1 MRNGNQVICADTKGP
16 LLPFK
21 GKGSVRCRLRELE
34 DRHVAILERMRLTME
49 EFNVCFRPP
58 RPAHLALHHQG
69 GYHHLRWRAPAA
81 VGGQAFLELCDSE
94 AGRGLLQALPLTAQ
108 PVFLDFERRRLELN
122 LASSLC
128 RHEERRLRDYLAKL
142 GALATW
148 RRQNP

>member
-1 MRNGNQVICADTKGP
+1 
-16 LLPFK
+16 
-21 GKGSVRCRLRELE
+21 
-34 DRHVAILERMRLTME
+34 ME
-49 EFNVCFRPP
+49 EFNASFRPP

-81 VGGQAFLELCDSE
+81 TGGQTFLELCDSE
-94 AGRGLLQALPLTAQ
+94 AGRDLLHTVPLAAR
-108 PVFLDFERRRLELN
+108 PVFFDFERRRLELN

-148 RRQNP
+148 KCQNP

>member
-1 MRNGNQVICADTKGP
+1 MIRAETKGP

-21 GKGSVRCRLRELE
+21 GKGSVRCRLCELE
-34 DRHVAILERMRLTME
+34 DRHVAILERMRRTVE
-49 EFNVCFRPP
+49 EFNANFRPP

-69 GYHHLRWRAPAA
+69 CYHHLRWRAPAA
-81 VGGQAFLELCDSE
+81 TGGQAFLELCDSE
-94 AGRGLLQALPLTAQ
+94 AGRSLLQALPLTAH

-142 GALATW
+142 GALTTW
-148 RRQNP
+148 KHQNPK

>member
-1 MRNGNQVICADTKGP
+1 MSGVIRADAKGP

-34 DRHVAILERMRLTME
+34 DDHVAILERMRQTME
-49 EFNVCFRPP
+49 EFNASFRPP
-58 RPAHLALHHQG
+58 RPAHLALHYQG

-81 VGGQAFLELCDSE
+81 AGGQAFLDLCDSE
-94 AGRGLLQALPLTAQ
+94 AGRDLLHALPLTAR
-108 PVFLDFERRRLELN
+108 PVFLDFERRRLDLN

-148 RRQNP
+148 KRQNPQ